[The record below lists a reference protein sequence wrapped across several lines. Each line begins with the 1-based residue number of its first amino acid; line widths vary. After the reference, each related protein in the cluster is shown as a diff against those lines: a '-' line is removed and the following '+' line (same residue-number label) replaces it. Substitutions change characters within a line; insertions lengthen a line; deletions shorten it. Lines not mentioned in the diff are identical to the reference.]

1 MKWEIVSL
9 ERQQRSGLV
18 CVSHWRLTNSVND
31 VFNEFNGSVVLPS
44 KDVDDPTFVEFDN
57 ITEDTALKWTKETL
71 GAEKVSAYESAILLN
86 QNKPNKKLA
95 TGVPWSSGQTVK
107 SAV

>member
-18 CVSHWRLTNSVND
+18 SVSHWRLTNSVND
-31 VFNEFNGSVVLPS
+31 VFNEFTGSVVLPS

-57 ITEDTALKWTKETL
+57 ITEDMALKWTKETL
-71 GAEKVSAYESAILLN
+71 GAEQVSAYEGAILLD
-86 QNKPNKKLA
+86 QIKQNKKLVN
-95 TGVPWSSGQTVK
+95 GVPWSNGQTVK
-107 SAV
+107 LAA